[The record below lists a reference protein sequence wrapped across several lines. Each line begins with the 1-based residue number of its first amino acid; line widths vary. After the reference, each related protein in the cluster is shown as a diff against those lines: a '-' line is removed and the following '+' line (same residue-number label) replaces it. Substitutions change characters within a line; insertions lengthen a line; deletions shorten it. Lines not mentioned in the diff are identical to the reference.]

1 MIVSSAGGGDPGR
14 LVYKRGS
21 RDQTSVTNRQST
33 DTHPPTNM
41 QIKITKQISTIIK
54 KQFSSFRNKKS
65 ASRIVLSE
73 EEMDNLANE
82 ALESVL
88 GCK

>member
-1 MIVSSAGGGDPGR
+1 
-14 LVYKRGS
+14 
-21 RDQTSVTNRQST
+21 
-33 DTHPPTNM
+33 M
-41 QIKITKQISTIIK
+41 QIKITKQIATIIK
-54 KQFSSFRNKKS
+54 KQFLTFRNKKVTT
-65 ASRIVLSE
+65 RTMISE